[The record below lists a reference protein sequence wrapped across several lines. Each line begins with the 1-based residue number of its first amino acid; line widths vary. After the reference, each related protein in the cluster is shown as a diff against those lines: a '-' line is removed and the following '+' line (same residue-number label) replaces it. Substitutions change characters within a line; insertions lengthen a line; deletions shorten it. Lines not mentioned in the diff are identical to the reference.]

1 MSEASSEAPVPQ
13 GAPLP
18 ANMHP
23 FFSAASRGRGGGR
36 GRGRGRQAEEV
47 QEEPQVGPRL
57 VPIDLHQVEAN
68 VRATHDDAES
78 EIFSDEEEERQRAAK
93 PPPAKRPRAE
103 RVQEA
108 AASAA
113 FGSSDPDGASEAAET
128 ESQVGSEARF
138 DRQVSAQKR
147 CLPIRGISC
156 IGCGIDSDTIGKLD
170 VFVKANQ
177 CRLEPTALFKS
188 AAAFWKQSFCDT
200 AGIRGEPLPLFGW
213 KDIRSHYLLHR
224 VDPAFQRID
233 SIRSLAACRKT
244 IEASLIRQDEDGSR
258 SLDGKQA
265 DLLLKVIAMQSK
277 ELGLLSSASMPPPP
291 PPGRRGQHDN

>member
-23 FFSAASRGRGGGR
+23 FFNAASRGRGGGR
-36 GRGRGRQAEEV
+36 GRGRQAEEAP
-47 QEEPQVGPRL
+47 EEPQVGPRL
-57 VPIDLHQVEAN
+57 VPIDLQQVEAN

-113 FGSSDPDGASEAAET
+113 FGSSDPDAASEAAET
-128 ESQVGSEARF
+128 DSQVGSEARF

-147 CLPIRGISC
+147 CMPIRGIAC
-156 IGCGIDSDTIGKLD
+156 IGCGIDSDTVGKLD
-170 VFVKANQ
+170 AFVKANQ

-200 AGIRGEPLPLFGW
+200 RGEGLPLFGW

-244 IEASLIRQDEDGSR
+244 IESSLIRQDEDGTR

-265 DLLLKVIAMQSK
+265 DLLLKVISMQSK

-291 PPGRRGQHDN
+291 PPGRRGAQHDA

>member
-1 MSEASSEAPVPQ
+1 
-13 GAPLP
+13 
-18 ANMHP
+18 MHP
-23 FFSAASRGRGGGR
+23 FFQPPARGR
-36 GRGRGRQAEEV
+36 GRGRGRQAE
-47 QEEPQVGPRL
+47 QEEAPQAGPRL
-57 VPIDLHQVEAN
+57 VPIDLQQVEAN
-68 VRATHDDAES
+68 VRAAHDDAES

-93 PPPAKRPRAE
+93 PPPAKRPRADLV
-103 RVQEA
+103 RDA

-128 ESQVGSEARF
+128 ASQGGSEARF
-138 DRQVSAQKR
+138 DKQVSAQKR

-156 IGCGIDSDTIGKLD
+156 VGCGIDSDTVNKLD

-200 AGIRGEPLPLFGW
+200 AGIQGEALPLFGW

-224 VDPAFQRID
+224 VDASFQRID

-244 IEASLIRQDEDGSR
+244 IEASLIRQEEDGSR
-258 SLDGKQA
+258 SLDAKQA
-265 DLLLKVIAMQSK
+265 DLLLKVVAMQSK
-277 ELGLLSSASMPPPP
+277 ELGLLGSASMPPPP
-291 PPGRRGQHDN
+291 PPGRRQQD